1 MQGKM
6 KTWIKA
12 FSIACLV
19 EVPALLALM
28 TLSRKS
34 VESHSDSV
42 MCQILVAYHILSFPF
57 GMSMLYSWVGSRQP
71 PVPGSEAVFW
81 FSVYAAQVLLTTPII
96 ALVLKGARYFAN
108 RTRS

>member
-1 MQGKM
+1 MPGKM
-6 KTWIKA
+6 KTWISA

-34 VESHSDSV
+34 IESHSDSV
-42 MCQILVAYHILSFPF
+42 LGQILIVYHILAFPF
-57 GMSMLYSWVGSRQP
+57 GMSMLYTWGGSRQP
-71 PVPGSEAVFW
+71 PVPGSEAVLW
-81 FSVYAAQVLLTTPII
+81 FSVDAAQVLLTTPII
-96 ALVLKGARYFAN
+96 ALVLKGASYFAN

>member
-1 MQGKM
+1 M
-6 KTWIKA
+6 I
-12 FSIACLV
+12 
-19 EVPALLALM
+19 LM

-42 MCQILVAYHILSFPF
+42 LGQILIAYHILSFPF

-71 PVPGSEAVFW
+71 PVPGSEAVLW

-96 ALVLKGARYFAN
+96 ALALKSAGYFGN